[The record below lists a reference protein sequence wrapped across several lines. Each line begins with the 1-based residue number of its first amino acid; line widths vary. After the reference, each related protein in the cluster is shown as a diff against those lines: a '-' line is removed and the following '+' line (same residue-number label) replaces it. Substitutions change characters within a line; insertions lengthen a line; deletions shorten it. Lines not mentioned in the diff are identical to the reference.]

1 MAYAGRRR
9 ERIEQSIPAPAVSFF
24 FEVSSQ
30 ATTLG
35 RHWLLPSAENVLT
48 PRKSSASVNLAQILL
63 NQASFRPRSPSVATI
78 QIKTPSPDQA
88 IPLVKDALAM
98 EAKLTRDSLRTT
110 EDRITTLTQQLDVT
124 PEQILAG
131 TVRRTEDNEAL
142 LLDLEGELEL
152 RRVLQDT
159 LRHLEQLEVCP

>member
-1 MAYAGRRR
+1 M
-9 ERIEQSIPAPAVSFF
+9 
-24 FEVSSQ
+24 
-30 ATTLG
+30 
-35 RHWLLPSAENVLT
+35 
-48 PRKSSASVNLAQILL
+48 
-63 NQASFRPRSPSVATI
+63 ATI

-98 EAKLTRDSLRTT
+98 ETKLTHDSLRTT
-110 EDRITTLTQQLDVT
+110 EDRITALAQQLDVT
-124 PEQILAG
+124 PEQVPAG
-131 TVRRTEDNEAL
+131 TVRRREDNEAL

>member
-1 MAYAGRRR
+1 MA
-9 ERIEQSIPAPAVSFF
+9 I
-24 FEVSSQ
+24 
-30 ATTLG
+30 
-35 RHWLLPSAENVLT
+35 
-48 PRKSSASVNLAQILL
+48 
-63 NQASFRPRSPSVATI
+63 I
-78 QIKTPSPDQA
+78 QIKTPFPDQA

-110 EDRITTLTQQLDVT
+110 ESRIATLAQQLDVT
-124 PEQILAG
+124 PDQVLAG
-131 TVRRTEDNEAL
+131 AVHRTEDNEAL